1 MSSKSTPIKTVG
13 KRKDVPLTPTNATT
27 GSTESAASQSPYSPN
42 KVRKPAPIELQIL
55 FYNSVAIAVV
65 AAHAYP
71 L

>member
-27 GSTESAASQSPYSPN
+27 GSTGSAASQSPYSPN

-55 FYNSVAIAVV
+55 FHNLVAIAVV
-65 AAHAYP
+65 AAHAFP